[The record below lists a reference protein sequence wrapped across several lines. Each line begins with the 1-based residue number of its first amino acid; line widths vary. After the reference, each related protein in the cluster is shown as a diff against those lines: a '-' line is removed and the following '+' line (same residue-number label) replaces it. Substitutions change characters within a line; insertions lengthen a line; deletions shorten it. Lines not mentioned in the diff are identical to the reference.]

1 MKIRN
6 IARSV
11 TRAVTHASIALLLA
25 GLAGP
30 LLAQEAAPAQPVPE
44 PEILVDSSILDRA
57 MDVIGEKYRESAQVQ
72 QQLTRLADSAGSTY
86 EEFKRANDALESLLV
101 LNAGFRK
108 SISIQEENIATLDE
122 SIASVE
128 EVTRNIP
135 LLMEKMLAAIE
146 EFIELDYPFQL
157 EERRGRVEF
166 ARNAIDNPDVSIAEK
181 FRQVLV
187 MYQNETAY
195 GRTIETYGDTIE
207 IEGETRD
214 VNIVRIGRVAL
225 IFQTTDR
232 QETRAWDN
240 RARQWVELPA
250 GEYRAAVQSAI
261 RVAGQLDA
269 PRVIDLPVLA
279 PENAQ

>member
-1 MKIRN
+1 MNIRN
-6 IARSV
+6 IGKV
-11 TRAVTHASIALLLA
+11 SIALLLTVF
-25 GLAGP
+25 AGP
-30 LLAQEAAPAQPVPE
+30 TLAQDAVPAQNVPE
-44 PEILVDSSILDRA
+44 PEILVDSSVLDRA
-57 MDVIGEKYRESAQVQ
+57 MNAIGEKYRESAEVQ
-72 QQLTRLADSAGSTY
+72 QELTRLADSASSTF
-86 EEFKRANDALESLLV
+86 EEFKRSNDALESLLV

-108 SISIQEENIATLDE
+108 SISIQEDNIATLDE

-157 EERRGRVEF
+157 EERRARVEF

-195 GRTIETYGDTIE
+195 GRTIETYDDTIE
-207 IEGETRD
+207 IDGVARD
-214 VNIVRIGRVAL
+214 VSIVRIGRVAL
-225 IFQTTDR
+225 IYQTTDR

-240 RARQWVELPA
+240 RTREWVELPP
-250 GEYRAAVQSAI
+250 GEYRTAVQNAI
-261 RVAGQLDA
+261 RVAAQLDA
-269 PRVIDLPVLA
+269 PRVIELPVLA
-279 PENAQ
+279 PEIAQ

>member
-6 IARSV
+6 IGKV
-11 TRAVTHASIALLLA
+11 SIALLLA
-25 GLAGP
+25 VFAGP
-30 LLAQEAAPAQPVPE
+30 TLAQDAAPAQNVPE
-44 PEILVDSSILDRA
+44 PEILVDSSVLDRA
-57 MDVIGEKYRESAQVQ
+57 MSAIGEKYRESAEVQ
-72 QQLTRLADSAGSTY
+72 QELTRLADSASSTF

-108 SISIQEENIATLDE
+108 SISIQEDNIATLDE

-157 EERRGRVEF
+157 EERRARVEF

-195 GRTIETYGDTIE
+195 GRTIETYDDTIE
-207 IEGETRD
+207 IEGVARD
-214 VNIVRIGRVAL
+214 VSIVRIGRVAL
-225 IFQTTDR
+225 IYQTTDR

-240 RARQWVELPA
+240 RNREWVELPP
-250 GEYRAAVQSAI
+250 GEYRTAVQNAI
-261 RVAGQLDA
+261 RVAAQLDA
-269 PRVIDLPVLA
+269 PRVIELPVLA
-279 PENAQ
+279 PEIAQ

>member
-1 MKIRN
+1 MNIRN
-6 IARSV
+6 IGKV
-11 TRAVTHASIALLLA
+11 LIALLLA
-25 GLAGP
+25 VFAWP
-30 LLAQEAAPAQPVPE
+30 TLAQDAAPAQNVPE
-44 PEILVDSSILDRA
+44 PEILVDSSVLDRA
-57 MDVIGEKYRESAQVQ
+57 MSAIGEKYRESAEVQ
-72 QQLTRLADSAGSTY
+72 QELTRLADSASSTF

-108 SISIQEENIATLDE
+108 SISIQEDNIATLDE

-157 EERRGRVEF
+157 EERRARVEF

-195 GRTIETYGDTIE
+195 GRTIETYDDTIE
-207 IEGETRD
+207 IEGVARD
-214 VNIVRIGRVAL
+214 VSIVRIGRVAL
-225 IFQTTDR
+225 IYQTTDR

-240 RARQWVELPA
+240 RGREWVELPP
-250 GEYRAAVQSAI
+250 GEYRTAVQNAI
-261 RVAGQLDA
+261 RVAAQLDA
-269 PRVIDLPVLA
+269 PRVIELPVLA
-279 PENAQ
+279 PEIAQ

>member
-1 MKIRN
+1 MKIRIIGN
-6 IARSV
+6 VSIMLLIAGF
-11 TRAVTHASIALLLA
+11 A
-25 GLAGP
+25 GHLS
-30 LLAQEAAPAQPVPE
+30 AQDAAPAQPAPE
-44 PEILVDSSILDRA
+44 PGILVDSSILDRA
-57 MDVIGEKYRESAQVQ
+57 MDVIGEKYRESAQTQ

-108 SISIQEENIATLDE
+108 AISIQEENIAILDE

-157 EERRGRVEF
+157 EERRARVEF

-195 GRTIETYGDTIE
+195 GRTIETYDDTIE
-207 IEGETRD
+207 LDGEARD
-214 VNIVRIGRVAL
+214 VSIVRIGRVAL
-225 IFQTTDR
+225 IYQTTDR
-232 QETRAWDN
+232 RETRAWDN

-269 PRVIDLPVLA
+269 PEALDSPVLA
-279 PENAQ
+279 PETAQ

>member
-6 IARSV
+6 IGKV
-11 TRAVTHASIALLLA
+11 SIALLLTVF
-25 GLAGP
+25 AGP
-30 LLAQEAAPAQPVPE
+30 TLAQDAAPAQNVPE
-44 PEILVDSSILDRA
+44 PEILVDSSVLDRA
-57 MDVIGEKYRESAQVQ
+57 MSAIGEKYRESAEVQ
-72 QQLTRLADSAGSTY
+72 QELTRLADSASSTF

-108 SISIQEENIATLDE
+108 SISIQEDNIATLDE

-157 EERRGRVEF
+157 EERRARVEF

-207 IEGETRD
+207 IEGVDRD
-214 VNIVRIGRVAL
+214 VSIVRIGRVAL
-225 IFQTTDR
+225 IYQTTDR

-240 RARQWVELPA
+240 RNREWVELPP
-250 GEYRAAVQSAI
+250 GEYRTAVQNAI
-261 RVAGQLDA
+261 RVAAQLDA
-269 PRVIDLPVLA
+269 PRVIELPVLA
-279 PENAQ
+279 PEIAQ